1 MSDVEQLPNDDKK
14 SLNRGTT
21 GTVQSDDNFAQ
32 LEKQWVIQAKQGDE
46 ESYKMLFEHYFP
58 KMFGTI
64 YQMVQNPSVAEDLT
78 QATMVQAWRRLDRF
92 DGRSAFGTWLYRVG
106 INLTLDHLRRLKNRP
121 HLSLEKEAESGFE
134 VTDKIISPNK
144 PIENKELKEILNEAI
159 AKLSEPHRLVFILG
173 EIEGKSYEEISSIL
187 KCKRGTVMS
196 RMHYAR
202 QHLQKL
208 LKPYYESQR

>member
-1 MSDVEQLPNDDKK
+1 MNS
-14 SLNRGTT
+14 NRPTA
-21 GTVQSDDNFAQ
+21 VQTDENFAQ
-32 LEKQWVIQAKQGDE
+32 LEKQWVQQAKGGDE
-46 ESYKMLFEHYFP
+46 DAYKMLFEHYFP

-64 YQMVQNPSVAEDLT
+64 YQMVQNTALAEDLT

-121 HLSLEKEAESGFE
+121 QASLENEAEKGFEIQDQTQAPLQHLENRELKHILKEAI
-134 VTDKIISPNK
+134 T
-144 PIENKELKEILNEAI
+144 
-159 AKLSEPHRLVFILG
+159 KLSEPHRLVFILG
-173 EIEGKSYEEISSIL
+173 EIEGKSYEEISQIL

-202 QHLQKL
+202 IHLQRL
-208 LKPYYESQR
+208 LKPYYETK